1 MVRVEINARLH
12 EEARVASAKFA
23 LKPAAGMPALRDQV
37 AEQLRIS
44 VLWADEQ
51 EAMIGH
57 IKAYVQWGTE
67 DALMLSTTGGAV
79 EVKGSELP
87 SAEPESAEVGITAIV
102 FGAELEALEDRL
114 EGMAAAIAGQN
125 GQWCVFVHEC
135 EHHHHGHEHGEDCG
149 CHDHEHDHHHH
160 EHEHDEECSCHDHEH
175 HHAHGHEDHDHEH
188 DHHHHGHED

>member
-1 MVRVEINARLH
+1 MIKVEINARLH
-12 EEARVASAKFA
+12 EEARVASAKFE
-23 LKPAAGMPALRDQV
+23 LKPAAGVAALRDQI

-57 IKAYVQWGTE
+57 IKAFVQWGTE
-67 DALMLSTTGGAV
+67 NALMLSTTGGAV

-87 SAEPESAEVGITAIV
+87 SNEPEIAEVGITGIV

-125 GQWCVFVHEC
+125 GQWCVYAHEC
-135 EHHHHGHEHGEDCG
+135 EHHHHDHEHSEECACD
-149 CHDHEHDHHHH
+149 DHDHHHH
-160 EHEHDEECSCHDHEH
+160 HHEHGEECSCHEHE
-175 HHAHGHEDHDHEH
+175 
-188 DHHHHGHED
+188 HHHGHEHDEHDHHDHGHHGHEV

>member
-1 MVRVEINARLH
+1 MIKVEINARLH
-12 EEARVASAKFA
+12 EEARVASAKFE
-23 LKPAAGMPALRDQV
+23 LKPAAGVAALRDQI

-67 DALMLSTTGGAV
+67 NALMLSTTGGAV

-87 SAEPESAEVGITAIV
+87 SAEPEIAEVGITGIV

-125 GQWCVFVHEC
+125 GQWCVYAHEC
-135 EHHHHGHEHGEDCG
+135 DHHHHDHEHSEDCS
-149 CHDHEHDHHHH
+149 CDDHDHHHH
-160 EHEHDEECSCHDHEH
+160 HEHGEECSCHEHEH
-175 HHAHGHEDHDHEH
+175 HHSHEHDDHDHHGHGQHGHED
-188 DHHHHGHED
+188 

>member
-1 MVRVEINARLH
+1 MIKVEINARLH
-12 EEARVASAKFA
+12 EEARVASAKFE
-23 LKPAAGMPALRDQV
+23 LKPAAGVAVLRDQI

-51 EAMIGH
+51 DAMIGH

-67 DALMLSTTGGAV
+67 NALMLSTTGGAV

-87 SAEPESAEVGITAIV
+87 SVEPEIAEVGITGIV

-125 GQWCVFVHEC
+125 GQWCVYAHEC
-135 EHHHHGHEHGEDCG
+135 EHHHHDHEHSGDCSCDDHDHHHHDHEHGEECA
-149 CHDHEHDHHHH
+149 CHEHEHHHGHEHDHHDH
-160 EHEHDEECSCHDHEH
+160 HDH
-175 HHAHGHEDHDHEH
+175 G
-188 DHHHHGHED
+188 HHGPED